1 MINKDENKTEEEEN
15 EIKKDYFEIKVI
27 GDDID
32 KEKKKSLFKN
42 DHSKITKIY
51 MENIN
56 ISEYIDFN
64 KILKM

>member
-51 MENIN
+51 MKNIN

-64 KILKM
+64 KILKI